1 MRPNPALRASS
12 VPPGYD
18 LSSVPKNAQGG
29 VLVSEDEL
37 AAAFAF
43 FDVDGSGKIATSNI
57 RKRPKNMPAKNYRFP
72 MKNKPELTLEG
83 LKELL
88 LDNEVANYD
97 PDGTGEISSAD
108 LESLLQ
114 KIGLKQEAAREL
126 IERFDVT
133 EPTTVDFA
141 KFLELVKAGQPDQ
154 PGEEP
159 DPVQIGEMRRA
170 WREAAR
176 KPAVEAEAPAVA
188 DAEPEAPAVATL
200 VNEFGVA

>member
-1 MRPNPALRASS
+1 MRPNPALRVSS
-12 VPPGYD
+12 VPPGYG

-37 AAAFAF
+37 TAAFAF

-97 PDGTGEISSAD
+97 PDGTGFVRHGRAAQHVREP
-108 LESLLQ
+108 
-114 KIGLKQEAAREL
+114 GLREGDG
-126 IERFDVT
+126 RPHD
-133 EPTTVDFA
+133 PHRDRRR
-141 KFLELVKAGQPDQ
+141 GQGRQDQ
-154 PGEEP
+154 PQWHARLQRVHG
-159 DPVQIGEMRRA
+159 
-170 WREAAR
+170 AA
-176 KPAVEAEAPAVA
+176 AP
-188 DAEPEAPAVATL
+188 PRGTFSPKIHLTPSG
-200 VNEFGVA
+200 FTK